1 MYFPSGLINIRN
13 ILITSFIIQLILS
26 IFIFFKIFE
35 KDTRTYNYKCISDEH
50 YYLTN
55 TSELK
60 IFRNFEDFK
69 KICEDIQL
77 NKENPKITF
86 YRFSFD
92 LDSGSY
98 FVNLAQLNQLF
109 YATKNLDKIF
119 DEANLNSKNNIKKQL
134 ILKEFISKTKIKHLE
149 KLQIYSSMY
158 VNFFDNNNYV
168 YEFIIFLNFI
178 TLSIIII
185 LLFKISKK
193 IFPFI
198 SSNILYLC
206 ILNLIINPILWIY
219 FLSFYKEPL
228 ILLSFSIIIF
238 NFIYILLYQQNLKL
252 IYLQHF

>member
-1 MYFPSGLINIRN
+1 MYFPSGLTNIRN

-35 KDTRTYNYKCISDEH
+35 KDTRTYNYKCITDEH

-55 TSELK
+55 TSEVK
-60 IFRNFEDFK
+60 IFRDFEDFK

-119 DEANLNSKNNIKKQL
+119 DEANLNSKNNKK
-134 ILKEFISKTKIKHLE
+134 
-149 KLQIYSSMY
+149 
-158 VNFFDNNNYV
+158 
-168 YEFIIFLNFI
+168 
-178 TLSIIII
+178 
-185 LLFKISKK
+185 KK
-193 IFPFI
+193 
-198 SSNILYLC
+198 
-206 ILNLIINPILWIY
+206 
-219 FLSFYKEPL
+219 
-228 ILLSFSIIIF
+228 
-238 NFIYILLYQQNLKL
+238 LKL
-252 IYLQHF
+252 K